1 MLKFLQERV
10 NTGTKE
16 FDQQTEEHKAT
27 AAAQTEAEKL
37 SGKQGRVQDLM
48 RKLATKLN
56 KENHVEEGR

>member
-16 FDQQTEEHKAT
+16 FDAK
-27 AAAQTEAEKL
+27 TEADKAVAQAQDEADLL
-37 SGKQGRVQDLM
+37 STRQGRVQGLM

>member
-16 FDQQTEEHKAT
+16 FVAK
-27 AAAQTEAEKL
+27 TEADKAVAQAQDEADLL
-37 SGKQGRVQDLM
+37 STRQGRVQGLM